1 MRRPLA
7 ACRRLGAACLAVATV
22 VAAACG
28 GVEELGPSP
37 LLSGEP
43 PPTSRLAQIHVVVQP
58 PGNFTGDEPALEV
71 SAVFAQYR
79 GFDETAA
86 RARLDLRPLPQSRLR
101 PGQCVASDQ
110 LLAADEAGSKDSGSK
125 DSGSKD
131 SLSARELLLLDAGN
145 LSVRLGEATVDV
157 PLTLLPDLVPTVSG
171 VSYSQISDFL
181 PAGAWPTAE
190 PAPTELAI
198 RVGGEGDDLPGFTL
212 QPPLPEPVA
221 LAGEADPE
229 RRELRLDWRP
239 DGRGEP
245 VVLRFI
251 SLIGGET
258 VGDEVTCLA
267 DDDGSFRVD
276 IDELR
281 VHGLA
286 VDVGRALRI
295 SATRAARVPF
305 DVGEFTGADAIVE
318 TRTYLVLG
326 T

>member
-7 ACRRLGAACLAVATV
+7 ACRRLGAACLALATAVAS
-22 VAAACG
+22 ACG

-43 PPTSRLAQIHVVVQP
+43 PPMSRLAQIHVVVQP

-79 GFDETAA
+79 GFDDAAA
-86 RARLDLRPLPQSRLR
+86 RARLDIRPQPQSRLR
-101 PGQCVASDQ
+101 PGQCVASEQ
-110 LLAADEAGSKDSGSK
+110 LLVADEPGSKDST
-125 DSGSKD
+125 
-131 SLSARELLLLDAGN
+131 RELLLLDAGN
-145 LSVRLGEATVDV
+145 LSVRLGETTIDV

-181 PAGAWPTAE
+181 PAGAWPSAE
-190 PAPTELAI
+190 PAPTDLAI

-221 LAGEADPE
+221 LSGEADPE
-229 RRELRLDWRP
+229 GRSLRLDWRP
-239 DGRGEP
+239 DGRREP
-245 VVLRFI
+245 VVLRFV
-251 SLIGGET
+251 SLIGGEA
-258 VGDEVTCLA
+258 VGDEVTCVA

-276 IDELR
+276 VDDLR
-281 VHGLA
+281 VLGLA
-286 VDVGRALRI
+286 VDVGRSLRI
-295 SATRAARVPF
+295 SATRSARVPF
-305 DVGEFTGADAIVE
+305 DVGEFTGAEALVE